1 MSNNTAFKAIQ
12 TTITKA
18 LKQTIRDVLH
28 IHYVKYGSLYD
39 EESNVLEVLAK
50 QIRERVNKR
59 FGKAFR
65 SIPFKGKKLE
75 KFLELPV
82 LGVWPFREFD
92 ERKELYINDDDLYEI
107 IMSDYEWTKEY
118 KNIMLS
124 SHDYSDD
131 DD

>member
-1 MSNNTAFKAIQ
+1 MSFKAIQ
-12 TTITKA
+12 TTISKA
-18 LKQTIRDVLH
+18 LKQTICRVID
-28 IHYVKYGSLYD
+28 IHLAKHGSLYD

-50 QIRERVNKR
+50 QIRKHINKR
-59 FGKAFR
+59 FGKVFR

-92 ERKELYINDDDLYEI
+92 EKKELYINDDDLYEI
-107 IMSDYEWTKEY
+107 LMGCEEFEVY

-124 SHDYSDD
+124 SHEYSDED
-131 DD
+131 D